1 MFSGFQFCDTDAF
14 AREYN
19 NNRGRVMD
27 GENLRDNN
35 VTRSIFSGFLWK
47 FGERITAQLISL
59 VVSIVLA
66 RLLTPTDYG
75 IVAMVMV
82 FIAIANVFVSSGLGT
97 ALVQKK
103 SADNLDF
110 SSVFYLN
117 IGVGIV
123 LYIFLFMT
131 APFISS
137 FYNMPLLCPVFRVLG
152 VRIIVASINSVQ
164 QAYVSRNMLFKR
176 FFWSTLFGTL
186 FSGIVGIKMAYEGCG
201 VWALVAQY
209 LTNTCTDTI
218 VLWFTVKWR
227 PDFSFS
233 WSRAKILAS
242 YGWKLLISGLLDTGY
257 KQLRNLII
265 GKKFS
270 SEDLAYYNQGDKYP
284 SIVATNVSVSI
295 NSVLFP
301 AMSQFQDDIPKLKQM
316 TRRSIQVSSY
326 IMWPIMIGFAAVAEP
341 LVKLFLTDKW
351 LPVVP
356 FIRILCLSYG
366 LWPIHTANLQAI
378 NAMGRSDLFMKLEV
392 IKKLIGL
399 LLIIIAVKFGALA
412 LAYSVIAADIICIF
426 VNASP
431 NVKLLGYYVTEQL
444 KDLLPGFFMSL
455 IMAAVIYPIQYIDT
469 YLSIILIAQVVVGV
483 AVYLIESL
491 VTHQESFFYV
501 RQVIKKFKVS
511 R

>member
-1 MFSGFQFCDTDAF
+1 MDNNIGKRVISGF
-14 AREYN
+14 
-19 NNRGRVMD
+19 
-27 GENLRDNN
+27 
-35 VTRSIFSGFLWK
+35 IWK

-103 SADNLDF
+103 HADNLDF

-117 IGVGIV
+117 IGVGIILYV
-123 LYIFLFMT
+123 LLFVT
-131 APFISS
+131 APFVSS
-137 FYNMPLLCPVFRVLG
+137 FYNMPLLCPVLRVLG
-152 VRIIVASINSVQ
+152 IRIIVASINSVQ

-186 FSGIVGIKMAYEGCG
+186 LSGIVGITMAYAGNG

-218 VLWFTVKWR
+218 VLWITVKWR
-227 PDFSFS
+227 PDLSFS
-233 WSRAKILAS
+233 WSRAKNLVS

-257 KQLRNLII
+257 KQLRNLVI
-265 GKKFS
+265 GKKYS

-284 SIVATNVSVSI
+284 SIIATNVNASI

-301 AMSQFQDDIPKLKQM
+301 AMAQYQDDIPKMKQM

-326 IMWPIMIGFAAVAEP
+326 IMWPIMIGFAAVAES
-341 LVKLFLTDKW
+341 LVKLLLTDKW
-351 LPVVP
+351 LPAVP

-366 LWPIHTANLQAI
+366 MWPIHTANLQAI
-378 NAMGRSDLFMKLEV
+378 NALGRSDLFMKLEV
-392 IKKLIGL
+392 IKKAIGIF
-399 LLIIIAVKFGALA
+399 LIIIALNFGTLA

-426 VNASP
+426 VNSSP
-431 NVKLLGYYVTEQL
+431 NRKLLGYDVSEQL

-455 IMAAVIYPIQYIDT
+455 VMAVAIYPIQYINVHS
-469 YLSIILIAQVVVGV
+469 SIVLIAQIAVG
-483 AVYLIESL
+483 AGVYVIESL
-491 VTHQESFFYV
+491 VTHQESFQYM
-501 RQVIKKFKVS
+501 RQVIKKLKGGT
-511 R
+511 